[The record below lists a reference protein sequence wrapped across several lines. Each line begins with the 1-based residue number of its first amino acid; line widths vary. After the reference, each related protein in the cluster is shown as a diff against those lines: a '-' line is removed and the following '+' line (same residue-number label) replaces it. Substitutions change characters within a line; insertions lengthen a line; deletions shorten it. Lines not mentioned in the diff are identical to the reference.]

1 MLLNVEKYADLLRKI
16 ADERGNKILRASKY
30 WVEQILHILRQ
41 NSTVNE
47 MRKIYEKDNRD
58 KKKRVTANWI

>member
-1 MLLNVEKYADLLRKI
+1 MLSNVEKYADSLGKI
-16 ADERGNKILRASKY
+16 ADKRGNKILRASKY
-30 WVEQILHILRQ
+30 WVEQLLHILRQ

-47 MRKIYEKDNRD
+47 MRKIYIKENRN